1 MKLSTMVFFLLIV
14 AGMFFVFASMVDEAN
29 TTFPDQS
36 QLNSSEWA
44 TQYDYVDSINDTFF
58 PLEKSLK
65 TLQDE
70 NAGWFSKLAEG
81 ITAIPYAILIVPQ
94 VIFGSLVYGGNMMT
108 GFFTAWGLPQKII
121 VLGLVILLVWVI
133 FKLIEYFN
141 KTEI

>member
-1 MKLSTMVFFLLIV
+1 MKLSTFVYFILIIAGFFFTY
-14 AGMFFVFASMVDEAN
+14 AMMVDEAN
-29 TTFPDQS
+29 TAYPTES
-36 QLNSSEWA
+36 NLNSSEWV
-44 TQYDYVDSINDTFF
+44 TQYDYVDNVNNTFF

-81 ITAIPYAILIVPQ
+81 ITAIPYAILLVPE
-94 VIFGSLVYGGNMMT
+94 VIFGSIVFGGNIMT
-108 GFFTAWGLPQKII
+108 GFFTAWGLPQYIV
-121 VLGLVILLVWVI
+121 VLGLVLFLVWAI